1 MATVRN
7 FPIRGPKRTSSPPP
21 SPPPPMWR
29 RGGQT
34 SGPSKLDGFN
44 RRLIIVWIFHRA
56 IFLLNNVQREIQRS
70 LLSSIRAY
78 PRIPSTIYSFF
89 QTFWSKLRGSSPWMK
104 RNETNEGTKLFAID
118 NLDIASR
125 DKDWN
130 FRSLEYENLIY
141 RFFLTKIW
149 CTMV

>member
-21 SPPPPMWR
+21 PPPPPMWR

-89 QTFWSKLRGSSPWMK
+89 KFFDRNCGDRRLGWNATKQTRERNCSRSTISILRVEIKIEIFDLSSMK
-104 RNETNEGTKLFAID
+104 I
-118 NLDIASR
+118 
-125 DKDWN
+125 
-130 FRSLEYENLIY
+130 
-141 RFFLTKIW
+141 
-149 CTMV
+149 